1 MSQTHKYPQWKLD
14 TISEVE
20 ESIKS
25 NKTLALCNLHKV
37 RATQLMKLRKNFKD
51 ELKIRVVKN
60 TLSKIAVKNSSLK
73 ISTEI
78 LESISAQQAFIFT
91 NMNPFQLYL
100 LLEKG
105 KVDLP
110 ARDGDIASGEIVVPS
125 GNTGM
130 QPGPDLSAFKA
141 FNIPTR
147 IDAGSIFVSED
158 TIVAKKGDVIK
169 SSLAALLSKLDIKPI
184 KAGVKLDVAF
194 MENLVYN
201 SDDLSINLDDYRD
214 SLIISYRNALDL
226 AVSEE
231 YFTKETVPLIL
242 ADAYNKS
249 KNLSV
254 ESNYLTEDNASMLI
268 AKKQLEAQTLNNL
281 INLD

>member
-1 MSQTHKYPQWKLD
+1 MSQTHKYPQWKID

-51 ELKIRVVKN
+51 ELKIRVIKN

>member
-25 NKTLALCNLHKV
+25 NKTIALCNLHKV

>member
-1 MSQTHKYPQWKLD
+1 M
-14 TISEVE
+14 
-20 ESIKS
+20 
-25 NKTLALCNLHKV
+25 
-37 RATQLMKLRKNFKD
+37 
-51 ELKIRVVKN
+51 
-60 TLSKIAVKNSSLK
+60 
-73 ISTEI
+73 
-78 LESISAQQAFIFT
+78 
-91 NMNPFQLYL
+91 
-100 LLEKG
+100 
-105 KVDLP
+105 
-110 ARDGDIASGEIVVPS
+110 
-125 GNTGM
+125 
-130 QPGPDLSAFKA
+130 
-141 FNIPTR
+141 
-147 IDAGSIFVSED
+147 
-158 TIVAKKGDVIK
+158 
-169 SSLAALLSKLDIKPI
+169 AALLSKLDIKPI